1 MYQQAV
7 DNSNT
12 VIIIITIAIVIVLII
27 IIILIMVILGGIH
40 DRLQQKGLE
49 SQTPSS
55 PLTGENFQDH
65 RHHAH
70 HHHHRHHQYHDY
82 DGQANTPRRKAVPA
96 SSSLPE
102 HKSLWVSGRECKIA
116 NFDTRSNIMLIN
128 MISD

>member
-65 RHHAH
+65 RHHHQHAPH
-70 HHHHRHHQYHDY
+70 HHHHHHHHHDY
-82 DGQANTPRRKAVPA
+82 DGQANTPRRKTVPT

-102 HKSLWVSGRECKIA
+102 HKSLWLSGRECKI
-116 NFDTRSNIMLIN
+116 LIN
-128 MISD
+128 NHT